1 MIIENKIDLYAYF
14 NLPRPYPEAKG
25 YLNAYIISRSDEYTK
40 NRVRPAM
47 VIFPGGAYWFRSD
60 RENEPIALAYLSKGF
75 NAFTVEYSV
84 VCESEKA
91 KHPVML
97 IEAAMAVAYVRE
109 NADKYNVISDKIAV
123 IGFSAGGHLA
133 GTITTMFNSQEV
145 LSALKDKASLC
156 KPDASVLCY
165 PVITFT
171 NATHGGTRTNLTGI
185 ANKAEYSK
193 EELAIFDSLSVEK
206 RVTDNTPPCFIWA
219 TYEDGSVP
227 VINSILM
234 AQALTLNK
242 VPFDLHVFRK
252 GVHGLSLCNI
262 ETSTNSCTQAHIE
275 PIAEE
280 WFELS
285 IKFLRQL
292 DFICKN

>member
-14 NLPRPYPEAKG
+14 NLPRPYKEAKG
-25 YLNAYIISRSDEYTK
+25 YLNAYIISRSAEYMP

-47 VIFPGGAYWFRSD
+47 VIFPGGGYWMRSD
-60 RENEPIALAYLSKGF
+60 RENEPIALAYLSNGF

-109 NADKYNVISDKIAV
+109 NADKYNVISDKIAI

-133 GTITTMFNSQEV
+133 GTIATMFNDDIV
-145 LSALKDKASLC
+145 KSALKDKANLC
-156 KPDASVLCY
+156 RPDAAILSY
-165 PVITFT
+165 PVISFT
-171 NATHGGTRTNLTGI
+171 SSTHGGTRANLTGI
-185 ANKAEYSK
+185 QQKDSYSE

-206 RVTDNTPPCFIWA
+206 RVTSDTPPCFIWA

-234 AQALTLNK
+234 AQSLTLNK
-242 VPFDLHVFRK
+242 IPYDLHIFRK
-252 GVHGLSLCNI
+252 GVHGLALSNE
-262 ETSTNSCTQAHIE
+262 ETAIKGNPVHIE

-280 WFELS
+280 WLGLS
-285 IKFLRQL
+285 VKFLKQL
-292 DFICKN
+292 GFVID